1 MFYTSKNTNSA
12 LFSKNKL
19 YGQLLPTLIVI
30 GYVKPIALFFA
41 FFLVLGAKAQESTA
55 IYGVV
60 SDSLSGV
67 SLPGATVYIP
77 AANRGVAADLEGR
90 FYIEVK
96 PGTYEVRFSYA
107 GYNPAT
113 LKISV
118 TNGESKP
125 LNIDLSNI
133 TLQEVEIKAYVND
146 HTSGTAMSRTKLDM
160 ETIKLLPAFLGE
172 VDLLKT
178 IQLLPGVQ
186 AAGEGNSGF
195 YVRGGGPDQ
204 NLILFDNAVVYNA
217 SHLLGFFSVF
227 NSDAVEGV
235 ELYKG
240 GMPAEF
246 GERLSSV
253 IDIKQRRGSTE
264 KFQGRGGIGIISSR
278 LTLEGPLV
286 KDKASF
292 IVSGR
297 RTYIDALITPFIDED
312 SQFGGSQYFFYDLNG
327 RLDWDLGNGSSVYLS
342 SYIGDDAF
350 DFNSPQTE
358 FKTNI
363 TWGNRIVSG
372 GYQKSLNKDI
382 LLQVNGSFTKYNFG
396 FTGSQDDFLLEVNSQ
411 ITDYRFNPRLTFKVG
426 NHLIKTGFSY
436 VFHDISPNNSS
447 AAQGETIFDLGEQ
460 QQFYSHEGA
469 VYISDEFDL
478 SDVWKVEAGL
488 RISGFSHTGPFTR
501 YVVDANGAKQDTVS
515 YRSGET
521 IADYIGWEPRFSTSY
536 RLSEKA
542 SLKASFTQNYQYIH
556 LANLSPLALPTDVWL
571 PSTELVRPQLG
582 RQYALG
588 YFRLFDGGNI
598 EASVEAYYK
607 KMENLIEYQENTQ
620 PSDGVD
626 NNEDNLLTFGQGESY
641 GIELFIK
648 KNFGKTTGW
657 IGYTLSRTERQFDAI
672 NAGNWYPATFDRRHD
687 IALVVAHR
695 LSEKWTFSGN
705 FVYGTGRAITLP
717 VSGYFI
723 ENTLVYNYA
732 DRNSFRMKDYHRLD
746 LSATYATSQTKIITD
761 KVTGE
766 VIEKKKRIQSQ
777 WVFSIYNVYNRL
789 NPYFYYFDNQGEAAN
804 GTFQVQAKQ
813 VSLFPILPAITWNFQ
828 F

>member
-1 MFYTSKNTNSA
+1 
-12 LFSKNKL
+12 L
-19 YGQLLPTLIVI
+19 
-30 GYVKPIALFFA
+30 
-41 FFLVLGAKAQESTA
+41 KAQESA
-55 IYGVV
+55 SIYGLV

-77 AANRGVAADLEGR
+77 SANKGIAADLEGQ
-90 FYIEVK
+90 FDISLK

-107 GYNPAT
+107 GYNPT
-113 LKISV
+113 ILTVSLEE
-118 TNGESKP
+118 GESKA
-125 LNIDLSNI
+125 LDIGLSNI
-133 TLQEVEIKAYVND
+133 TLQQVEIKAYISD
-146 HTSGTAMSRTKLDM
+146 YTSGTAMGRTRLDM

-186 AAGEGNSGF
+186 AAGEGSSGF

-204 NLILFDNAVVYNA
+204 NLILFDDAVVYNA

-227 NSDAVEGV
+227 NSDAIEEV

-240 GMPAEF
+240 GMPAEY
-246 GERLSSV
+246 GERLASV
-253 IDIKQRRGSTE
+253 INISQRKGSTE
-264 KFQGRGGIGIISSR
+264 KFQGRGGLGVISSR
-278 LTLEGPLV
+278 LTLEGPLI
-286 KDKASF
+286 KNKASF
-292 IVSGR
+292 IFSGR
-297 RTYIDALITPFIDED
+297 RTYIDALITPFVSEESD
-312 SQFGGSQYFFYDLNG
+312 FGGSQYFFYDLNG
-327 RLDWDLGNGSSVYLS
+327 RLDWDLGKGSSVYLS
-342 SYIGDDAF
+342 GYFGDDAF

-358 FKTNI
+358 FKTNV
-363 TWGNRIVSG
+363 TWGNRIVSA
-372 GYQKSLNKDI
+372 GYQKIINDDV
-382 LLQVNGSFTKYNFG
+382 LLKVNGSFTKYNFG
-396 FTGSQDDFLLEVNSQ
+396 FTGSQDEFLLQVNSQ
-411 ITDYRFNPRLTFKVG
+411 ITDYRLKPQLSFKLG
-426 NHLIKTGFSY
+426 NHHIKTGFSY

-447 AAQGETIFDLGEQ
+447 AEQGETIFDLGEQ

-469 VYISDEFDL
+469 LYISDEFDL
-478 SDVWKVEAGL
+478 TDVWKVEAGL
-488 RISGFSHTGPFTR
+488 RVSAFAHTGPFTR
-501 YVVDANGAKQDTVS
+501 YILDENGSKQDTIS
-515 YRSGET
+515 YGSGET

-542 SLKASFTQNYQYIH
+542 SIKASFTQNYQYIH

-571 PSTELVRPQLG
+571 PSTELIQPQLG
-582 RQYALG
+582 RQYAVG

-607 KMENLIEYQENTQ
+607 EMENLVEYKENTQ

-626 NNEDNLLTFGQGESY
+626 NNEDNLLTFGRGESY
-641 GIELFIK
+641 GIEFFVK

-672 NAGNWYPATFDRRHD
+672 NRGQWFPATFDRTHD
-687 IALVVAHR
+687 ISVVAAHR
-695 LSEKWTFSGN
+695 LTDKWTVSGT
-705 FVYGTGRAITLP
+705 FVFGTGRAITLP

-723 ENTLVYNYA
+723 ENTLVYNYS
-732 DRNSFRMKDYHRLD
+732 DRNSFRMRDYHRMD
-746 LSATYATSQTKIITD
+746 LSATYSTSQTKKITD

-766 VIEKKKRIQSQ
+766 IIEKRKRIQSQ

-813 VSLFPILPAITWNFQ
+813 VSLFPILPAVTWNFQ

>member
-1 MFYTSKNTNSA
+1 
-12 LFSKNKL
+12 L
-19 YGQLLPTLIVI
+19 
-30 GYVKPIALFFA
+30 
-41 FFLVLGAKAQESTA
+41 KAQESA
-55 IYGVV
+55 SIYGLV

-77 AANRGVAADLEGR
+77 SANKGIAADLEGQ
-90 FYIEVK
+90 FDISLK

-107 GYNPAT
+107 GYNPT
-113 LKISV
+113 ILTVSLEE
-118 TNGESKP
+118 GESKA
-125 LNIDLSNI
+125 LDIGLSNI
-133 TLQEVEIKAYVND
+133 TLQQVEIKAYISD
-146 HTSGTAMSRTKLDM
+146 YTSGTAMGRTRLDM

-186 AAGEGNSGF
+186 AAGEGSSGF

-204 NLILFDNAVVYNA
+204 NLILFDDAVVYNA

-227 NSDAVEGV
+227 NSDAIEGV

-240 GMPAEF
+240 GMPAEY
-246 GERLSSV
+246 GERLASV
-253 IDIKQRRGSTE
+253 INVSQRKGSTE
-264 KFQGRGGIGIISSR
+264 KFQGRGGLGVISSR
-278 LTLEGPLV
+278 LTLEGPLI
-286 KDKASF
+286 KNKASF
-292 IVSGR
+292 IFSGR
-297 RTYIDALITPFIDED
+297 RTYIDALITPFVSEESD
-312 SQFGGSQYFFYDLNG
+312 FGGSQYFFYDLNG
-327 RLDWDLGNGSSVYLS
+327 RLDWDLGKGSSVYLS
-342 SYIGDDAF
+342 GYFGDDAF

-358 FKTNI
+358 FKTNV
-363 TWGNRIVSG
+363 TWGNRIVSA
-372 GYQKSLNKDI
+372 GYQKIINDDV
-382 LLQVNGSFTKYNFG
+382 LLKVNGSFTKYNFG
-396 FTGSQDDFLLEVNSQ
+396 FTGSQDEFLLQVNSQ
-411 ITDYRFNPRLTFKVG
+411 ITDYRLKPQLSFKLG
-426 NHLIKTGFSY
+426 NHHIKTGFSY

-447 AAQGETIFDLGEQ
+447 AEQGETIFDLGEQ

-469 VYISDEFDL
+469 LYISDEFDL
-478 SDVWKVEAGL
+478 TDVWKVEAGL
-488 RISGFSHTGPFTR
+488 RVSAFAHTGPFTR
-501 YVVDANGAKQDTVS
+501 YILDENGSKQDTIS
-515 YRSGET
+515 YGSGET

-542 SLKASFTQNYQYIH
+542 SIKASFTQNYQYIH

-571 PSTELVRPQLG
+571 PSTELIQPQLG
-582 RQYALG
+582 RQYAVG

-607 KMENLIEYQENTQ
+607 EMENLVEYKENTQ

-626 NNEDNLLTFGQGESY
+626 NNEDNLLTFGRGESY
-641 GIELFIK
+641 GIEFFVK

-672 NAGNWYPATFDRRHD
+672 NRGQWFPATFDRTHD
-687 IALVVAHR
+687 ISVVAAHR
-695 LSEKWTFSGN
+695 LTDKWTVSGT
-705 FVYGTGRAITLP
+705 FVFGTGRAITLP

-723 ENTLVYNYA
+723 ENTLVYNYS
-732 DRNSFRMKDYHRLD
+732 DRNSFRMRDYHRMD
-746 LSATYATSQTKIITD
+746 LSATYSTSQTKKITD

-766 VIEKKKRIQSQ
+766 IIEKRKRIQSQ

-813 VSLFPILPAITWNFQ
+813 VSLFPILPAVTWNFQ

>member
-1 MFYTSKNTNSA
+1 M
-12 LFSKNKL
+12 
-19 YGQLLPTLIVI
+19 
-30 GYVKPIALFFA
+30 KPIALLFA
-41 FFLVLGAKAQESTA
+41 FSIVLLGLKAQESA
-55 IYGVV
+55 SIYGLV

-77 AANRGVAADLEGR
+77 SANKGIAADLEGR
-90 FYIEVK
+90 FDISLK

-107 GYNPAT
+107 GYNPT
-113 LKISV
+113 ILTVSLEE
-118 TNGESKP
+118 GESKAFD
-125 LNIDLSNI
+125 IGLSNI
-133 TLQEVEIKAYVND
+133 TLQQVEIKAYISD
-146 HTSGTAMSRTKLDM
+146 YTSGTAMGRTRLDM

-186 AAGEGNSGF
+186 AAGEGSSGF

-204 NLILFDNAVVYNA
+204 NLILFDDAVVYNA

-227 NSDAVEGV
+227 NSDAIEGV

-240 GMPAEF
+240 GMPAEY
-246 GERLSSV
+246 GERLASV
-253 IDIKQRRGSTE
+253 INISQRKGSTE
-264 KFQGRGGIGIISSR
+264 KFQGRGGLGVISSR
-278 LTLEGPLV
+278 LTLEGPLI
-286 KDKASF
+286 KNKASF
-292 IVSGR
+292 IFSGR
-297 RTYIDALITPFIDED
+297 RTYIDALITPFVSEESD
-312 SQFGGSQYFFYDLNG
+312 FGGSQYFFYDLNG
-327 RLDWDLGNGSSVYLS
+327 RLDWDLGKGSSVYLS
-342 SYIGDDAF
+342 GYFGDDAF

-358 FKTNI
+358 FKTNV
-363 TWGNRIVSG
+363 TWGNRIVSA
-372 GYQKSLNKDI
+372 GYQKIINDDV
-382 LLQVNGSFTKYNFG
+382 LLKVNGSFTKYNFG
-396 FTGSQDDFLLEVNSQ
+396 FTGSQDEFLLQVNSQ
-411 ITDYRFNPRLTFKVG
+411 ITDYRLKPQLSFKLG
-426 NHLIKTGFSY
+426 NHHIKTGFSY

-447 AAQGETIFDLGEQ
+447 AEQGETIFDLGEQ

-469 VYISDEFDL
+469 LYISDEFDL
-478 SDVWKVEAGL
+478 TDVWKVEAGL
-488 RISGFSHTGPFTR
+488 RVSAFAHTGPFTR
-501 YVVDANGAKQDTVS
+501 YILDENGSKQDTIS
-515 YRSGET
+515 YGSGET

-542 SLKASFTQNYQYIH
+542 SVKASFTQNYQYIH

-571 PSTELVRPQLG
+571 PSTELIQPQLG
-582 RQYALG
+582 RQYAVG

-607 KMENLIEYQENTQ
+607 EMENLVEYKENTQ

-626 NNEDNLLTFGQGESY
+626 NNEDNLLTFGRGESY
-641 GIELFIK
+641 GIEFFVK

-672 NAGNWYPATFDRRHD
+672 NRGQWFPATFDRTHD
-687 IALVVAHR
+687 ISVVAAHQ
-695 LSEKWTFSGN
+695 LTDKWTVSGT
-705 FVYGTGRAITLP
+705 FVFGTGRAITLP

-723 ENTLVYNYA
+723 ENTLVYNYS
-732 DRNSFRMKDYHRLD
+732 DRNSFRMRDYHRMD
-746 LSATYATSQTKIITD
+746 LSATYSTSQTKTITD

-766 VIEKKKRIQSQ
+766 IIEKRKRIQSQ

-813 VSLFPILPAITWNFQ
+813 VSLFPILPAVTWNFQ

>member
-1 MFYTSKNTNSA
+1 MR
-12 LFSKNKL
+12 
-19 YGQLLPTLIVI
+19 
-30 GYVKPIALFFA
+30 PIALLFVFSI
-41 FFLVLGAKAQESTA
+41 VLLGLKAQESA
-55 IYGVV
+55 SIYGLV

-77 AANRGVAADLEGR
+77 SASKGIAADLEGR
-90 FYIEVK
+90 FDISLK

-107 GYNPAT
+107 GYNPT
-113 LKISV
+113 ILTVSLEE
-118 TNGESKP
+118 GESKA
-125 LNIDLSNI
+125 LDIGLSNI
-133 TLQEVEIKAYVND
+133 TLQQVEIKAYISD
-146 HTSGTAMSRTKLDM
+146 YTSGTAMGRTRLDM

-186 AAGEGNSGF
+186 AAGEGSSGF

-204 NLILFDNAVVYNA
+204 NLILFDDAVVYNA

-227 NSDAVEGV
+227 NSDAIEEV

-240 GMPAEF
+240 GMPAEY
-246 GERLSSV
+246 GERLASV
-253 IDIKQRRGSTE
+253 INISQRKGSTE
-264 KFQGRGGIGIISSR
+264 KFQGRGGLGVISSR
-278 LTLEGPLV
+278 LTLEGPLI
-286 KDKASF
+286 KNKASF
-292 IVSGR
+292 IFSGR
-297 RTYIDALITPFIDED
+297 RTYIDALITPFVSEESD
-312 SQFGGSQYFFYDLNG
+312 FGGSQYFFYDLNG
-327 RLDWDLGNGSSVYLS
+327 RLDWDLGKGSSVYLS
-342 SYIGDDAF
+342 GYFGDDAF

-358 FKTNI
+358 FKTNV
-363 TWGNRIVSG
+363 TWGNRIVSA
-372 GYQKSLNKDI
+372 GYQKIINDDV
-382 LLQVNGSFTKYNFG
+382 LLKVNGSFTKYNFG
-396 FTGSQDDFLLEVNSQ
+396 FTGSQDEFLLQVNSQ
-411 ITDYRFNPRLTFKVG
+411 ITDYRLKPQLSFKLG
-426 NHLIKTGFSY
+426 NHHIKTGFSY

-447 AAQGETIFDLGEQ
+447 AEQGETIFDLGEQ

-469 VYISDEFDL
+469 LYISDEFDL
-478 SDVWKVEAGL
+478 TDVWKVEAGL
-488 RISGFSHTGPFTR
+488 RVSAFAHTGPFTR
-501 YVVDANGAKQDTVS
+501 YILDENGSKQDTIS
-515 YRSGET
+515 YGSGET
-521 IADYIGWEPRFSTSY
+521 IADYIGWEPRFSSSY

-542 SLKASFTQNYQYIH
+542 SVKASFTQNYQYIH

-571 PSTELVRPQLG
+571 PSTELVQPQLG
-582 RQYALG
+582 RQYAVG

-607 KMENLIEYQENTQ
+607 EMENLIEYKENTQ

-626 NNEDNLLTFGQGESY
+626 NNEDNLLTFGRGESY
-641 GIELFIK
+641 GIEFFVK

-672 NAGNWYPATFDRRHD
+672 NRGQWFPATFDRTHD
-687 IALVVAHR
+687 ISVVAAHQ
-695 LSEKWTFSGN
+695 LTDKWTVSGT
-705 FVYGTGRAITLP
+705 FVFGTGRAITLP

-723 ENTLVYNYA
+723 ENTLVYNYS
-732 DRNSFRMKDYHRLD
+732 DRNSFRMRDYHRMD
-746 LSATYATSQTKIITD
+746 LSATYSTSQTKTITD

-766 VIEKKKRIQSQ
+766 IIGKRKRIQSQ

-813 VSLFPILPAITWNFQ
+813 VSLFPILPAVTWNFQ

>member
-1 MFYTSKNTNSA
+1 
-12 LFSKNKL
+12 L
-19 YGQLLPTLIVI
+19 
-30 GYVKPIALFFA
+30 
-41 FFLVLGAKAQESTA
+41 KAQESA
-55 IYGVV
+55 SIYGLV

-77 AANRGVAADLEGR
+77 SANKGIAADLEGQ
-90 FYIEVK
+90 FDISLK

-107 GYNPAT
+107 GYNPT
-113 LKISV
+113 ILTVSLEE
-118 TNGESKP
+118 GESKA
-125 LNIDLSNI
+125 LDIGLSNV
-133 TLQEVEIKAYVND
+133 TLQQVEIKAYISD
-146 HTSGTAMSRTKLDM
+146 YTSGTAMGQTRLDM

-186 AAGEGNSGF
+186 AAGEGSSGF

-204 NLILFDNAVVYNA
+204 NLILFDDAVVYNA

-227 NSDAVEGV
+227 NSDAIEGV

-240 GMPAEF
+240 GMPAEY
-246 GERLSSV
+246 GERLASV
-253 IDIKQRRGSTE
+253 INISQRKGSTK
-264 KFQGRGGIGIISSR
+264 KFQGRGGLGVISSR
-278 LTLEGPLV
+278 LTLEGPLI
-286 KDKASF
+286 KNKASF

-297 RTYIDALITPFIDED
+297 RTYIDALITPFVNDESD
-312 SQFGGSQYFFYDLNG
+312 FGGSQYLFYDLNG
-327 RLDWDLGNGSSVYLS
+327 RLDWDLGKGSSVFLS
-342 SYIGDDAF
+342 GYFGDDAF

-358 FKTNI
+358 FKTNV
-363 TWGNRIVSG
+363 TWGNRIVSA
-372 GYQKSLNKDI
+372 GYQKIFNDDV
-382 LLQVNGSFTKYNFG
+382 LLKVNGSFTKYNFG
-396 FTGSQDDFLLEVNSQ
+396 FTGSQDEFLLQVNSQ
-411 ITDYRFNPRLTFKVG
+411 ITDYRLKPQLSFKLG
-426 NHLIKTGFSY
+426 NHHIKTGFSY

-447 AAQGETIFDLGEQ
+447 AEQGETIFDLGEQ

-469 VYISDEFDL
+469 LYISDEFDL
-478 SDVWKVEAGL
+478 TDVWKVEAGL
-488 RISGFSHTGPFTR
+488 RISAFAHTGPFTR
-501 YVVDANGAKQDTVS
+501 YLLDENGSKQDTIS
-515 YRSGET
+515 YGSGET

-542 SLKASFTQNYQYIH
+542 SIKASFTQNYQYIH

-571 PSTELVRPQLG
+571 PSTELVQPQLG
-582 RQYALG
+582 RQYAVG

-607 KMENLIEYQENTQ
+607 EMENLVEYKENTQ

-626 NNEDNLLTFGQGESY
+626 NNEDNLLTFGRGESY
-641 GIELFIK
+641 GIEFFVK

-672 NAGNWYPATFDRRHD
+672 NRGQWFPATFDRTHD
-687 IALVVAHR
+687 ISVVAAHR
-695 LSEKWTFSGN
+695 LTDKWTVSGT
-705 FVYGTGRAITLP
+705 FVFGTGRAITLP

-723 ENTLVYNYA
+723 ENTLVYNYS
-732 DRNSFRMKDYHRLD
+732 DRNSFRMRDYHRMD
-746 LSATYATSQTKIITD
+746 LSATYSTSQTKTITD

-766 VIEKKKRIQSQ
+766 IIEKRKRIQSQ

-813 VSLFPILPAITWNFQ
+813 VSLFPILPAVTWNFQ

>member
-1 MFYTSKNTNSA
+1 
-12 LFSKNKL
+12 LR
-19 YGQLLPTLIVI
+19 
-30 GYVKPIALFFA
+30 PIALLFVFSI
-41 FFLVLGAKAQESTA
+41 VLLGLKAQESA
-55 IYGVV
+55 SIYGLV

-77 AANRGVAADLEGR
+77 SASKGIAADLEGR
-90 FYIEVK
+90 FDISLK

-107 GYNPAT
+107 GYNPT
-113 LKISV
+113 ILTVSLEE
-118 TNGESKP
+118 GESKA
-125 LNIDLSNI
+125 LDIGLSNI
-133 TLQEVEIKAYVND
+133 TLQQVEIKAYISD
-146 HTSGTAMSRTKLDM
+146 YTSGTAMGRTRLDM

-186 AAGEGNSGF
+186 AAGEGSSGF

-204 NLILFDNAVVYNA
+204 NLILFDDAVVYNA

-227 NSDAVEGV
+227 NSDAIEGV

-240 GMPAEF
+240 GMPAEY
-246 GERLSSV
+246 GERLASV
-253 IDIKQRRGSTE
+253 INISQRKGSTE
-264 KFQGRGGIGIISSR
+264 KFQGRGGLGVISSR
-278 LTLEGPLV
+278 LTLEGPLI
-286 KDKASF
+286 KNKASF
-292 IVSGR
+292 IFSGR
-297 RTYIDALITPFIDED
+297 RTYIDALITPFVSEESD
-312 SQFGGSQYFFYDLNG
+312 FGGSQYFFYDLNG
-327 RLDWDLGNGSSVYLS
+327 RLDWDLGKGSSVYLS
-342 SYIGDDAF
+342 GYFGDDAF

-358 FKTNI
+358 FKTNV
-363 TWGNRIVSG
+363 TWGNRIVSA
-372 GYQKSLNKDI
+372 GYQKIINDDV
-382 LLQVNGSFTKYNFG
+382 LLKVNGSFTKYNFG
-396 FTGSQDDFLLEVNSQ
+396 FTGSQDEFLLQVNSQ
-411 ITDYRFNPRLTFKVG
+411 ITDYRLKPQLSFKLG
-426 NHLIKTGFSY
+426 NHHIKTGFSY

-447 AAQGETIFDLGEQ
+447 AEQGETIFDLGEQ

-469 VYISDEFDL
+469 LYISDEFDL
-478 SDVWKVEAGL
+478 TDVWKVEAGL
-488 RISGFSHTGPFTR
+488 RVSAFAHTGPFTR
-501 YVVDANGAKQDTVS
+501 YILDENGSKQDTIS
-515 YRSGET
+515 YGSGET
-521 IADYIGWEPRFSTSY
+521 IADYIGWEPRFSSSY

-542 SLKASFTQNYQYIH
+542 SVKASFTQNYQYIH

-571 PSTELVRPQLG
+571 PSTELVQPQLG
-582 RQYALG
+582 RQYAVG

-607 KMENLIEYQENTQ
+607 EMENLIEYKENTQ

-626 NNEDNLLTFGQGESY
+626 NNEDNLLTFGRGESY
-641 GIELFIK
+641 GIEFFVK

-672 NAGNWYPATFDRRHD
+672 NRGQWFPATFDRTHD
-687 IALVVAHR
+687 ISVVAAHQ
-695 LSEKWTFSGN
+695 LTDKWTVSGT
-705 FVYGTGRAITLP
+705 FVFGTGRAITLP

-723 ENTLVYNYA
+723 ENTLVYNYS
-732 DRNSFRMKDYHRLD
+732 DRNSFRMRDYHRMD
-746 LSATYATSQTKIITD
+746 LSATYSTSQTKTITD

-766 VIEKKKRIQSQ
+766 IIGKRKRIQSQ

-813 VSLFPILPAITWNFQ
+813 VSLFPILPAVTWNFQ

>member
-1 MFYTSKNTNSA
+1 
-12 LFSKNKL
+12 L
-19 YGQLLPTLIVI
+19 
-30 GYVKPIALFFA
+30 
-41 FFLVLGAKAQESTA
+41 KAQESA
-55 IYGVV
+55 SIYGLV

-77 AANRGVAADLEGR
+77 SANKGIAADLEGQ
-90 FYIEVK
+90 FDISLK

-107 GYNPAT
+107 GYNPT
-113 LKISV
+113 ILTVSLEE
-118 TNGESKP
+118 GESKA
-125 LNIDLSNI
+125 LDIGLSNI
-133 TLQEVEIKAYVND
+133 TLQQVEIKAYISD
-146 HTSGTAMSRTKLDM
+146 YTSGTAMGRTRLDM

-186 AAGEGNSGF
+186 AAGEGSSGF

-204 NLILFDNAVVYNA
+204 NLILFDDAVVYNA

-227 NSDAVEGV
+227 NSDAIEEV

-240 GMPAEF
+240 GMPAEY
-246 GERLSSV
+246 GERLASV
-253 IDIKQRRGSTE
+253 INVSQRKGSTE
-264 KFQGRGGIGIISSR
+264 KFQGRGGLGVISSR
-278 LTLEGPLV
+278 LTLEGPLI
-286 KDKASF
+286 KNKASF
-292 IVSGR
+292 IFSGR
-297 RTYIDALITPFIDED
+297 RTYIDALITPFVSEESD
-312 SQFGGSQYFFYDLNG
+312 FGGSQYFFYDLNG
-327 RLDWDLGNGSSVYLS
+327 RLDWDLGKGSSVYLS
-342 SYIGDDAF
+342 GYFGDDAF

-358 FKTNI
+358 FKTNV
-363 TWGNRIVSG
+363 TWGNRIVSA
-372 GYQKSLNKDI
+372 GYQKIINDDV
-382 LLQVNGSFTKYNFG
+382 LLKVNGSFTKYNFG
-396 FTGSQDDFLLEVNSQ
+396 FTGSQDEFLLQVNSQ
-411 ITDYRFNPRLTFKVG
+411 ITDYRLKPQLSFKLG
-426 NHLIKTGFSY
+426 NHHIKTGFSY

-447 AAQGETIFDLGEQ
+447 AEQGETIFDLGEQ

-469 VYISDEFDL
+469 LYISDEFDL
-478 SDVWKVEAGL
+478 TDVWKVEAGL
-488 RISGFSHTGPFTR
+488 RVSAFAHTGPFTR
-501 YVVDANGAKQDTVS
+501 YILDENGSKQDTIS
-515 YRSGET
+515 YGSGET

-542 SLKASFTQNYQYIH
+542 SIKASFTQNYQYIH

-571 PSTELVRPQLG
+571 PSTELIQPQLG
-582 RQYALG
+582 RQYAVG

-607 KMENLIEYQENTQ
+607 EMENLVEYKENTQ

-626 NNEDNLLTFGQGESY
+626 NNEDNLLTFGRGESY
-641 GIELFIK
+641 GIEFFVK

-672 NAGNWYPATFDRRHD
+672 NRGQWFPATFDRTHD
-687 IALVVAHR
+687 ISVVAAHR
-695 LSEKWTFSGN
+695 LTDKWTVSGT
-705 FVYGTGRAITLP
+705 FVFGTGRAITLP

-723 ENTLVYNYA
+723 ENTLVYNYS
-732 DRNSFRMKDYHRLD
+732 DRNSFRMRDYHRMD
-746 LSATYATSQTKIITD
+746 LSATYSTSQTKKITD

-766 VIEKKKRIQSQ
+766 IIEKRKRIQSQ

-813 VSLFPILPAITWNFQ
+813 VSLFPILPAVTWNFQ

>member
-1 MFYTSKNTNSA
+1 
-12 LFSKNKL
+12 LR
-19 YGQLLPTLIVI
+19 
-30 GYVKPIALFFA
+30 PIALLFVFSI
-41 FFLVLGAKAQESTA
+41 VLLGLKAQESA
-55 IYGVV
+55 SIYGLV

-77 AANRGVAADLEGR
+77 SASKGIAADLEGR
-90 FYIEVK
+90 FDISLK

-107 GYNPAT
+107 GYNPT
-113 LKISV
+113 ILTVSLEE
-118 TNGESKP
+118 GESKA
-125 LNIDLSNI
+125 LDIGLSNI
-133 TLQEVEIKAYVND
+133 TLQQVEIKAYISD
-146 HTSGTAMSRTKLDM
+146 YTSGTAMGRTRLDM

-186 AAGEGNSGF
+186 AAGEGSSGF

-204 NLILFDNAVVYNA
+204 NLILFDDAVVYNA

-227 NSDAVEGV
+227 NSDAIEEV

-240 GMPAEF
+240 GMPAEY
-246 GERLSSV
+246 GERLASV
-253 IDIKQRRGSTE
+253 INISQRKGSTE
-264 KFQGRGGIGIISSR
+264 KFQGRGGLGVISSR
-278 LTLEGPLV
+278 LTLEGPLI
-286 KDKASF
+286 KNKASF
-292 IVSGR
+292 IFSGR
-297 RTYIDALITPFIDED
+297 RTYIDALITPFVSEESD
-312 SQFGGSQYFFYDLNG
+312 FGGSQYFFYDLNG
-327 RLDWDLGNGSSVYLS
+327 RLDWDLGKGSSVYLS
-342 SYIGDDAF
+342 GYFGDDAF

-358 FKTNI
+358 FKTNV
-363 TWGNRIVSG
+363 TWGNRIVSA
-372 GYQKSLNKDI
+372 GYQKIINDDV
-382 LLQVNGSFTKYNFG
+382 LLKVNGSFTKYNFG
-396 FTGSQDDFLLEVNSQ
+396 FTGSQDEFLLQVNSQ
-411 ITDYRFNPRLTFKVG
+411 ITDYRLKPQLSFKLG
-426 NHLIKTGFSY
+426 NHHIKTGFSY

-447 AAQGETIFDLGEQ
+447 AEQGETIFDLGEQ

-469 VYISDEFDL
+469 LYISDEFDL
-478 SDVWKVEAGL
+478 TDVWKVEAGL
-488 RISGFSHTGPFTR
+488 RVSAFAHTGPFTR
-501 YVVDANGAKQDTVS
+501 YILDENGSKQDTIS
-515 YRSGET
+515 YGSGET
-521 IADYIGWEPRFSTSY
+521 IADYIGWEPRFSSSY

-542 SLKASFTQNYQYIH
+542 SVKASFTQNYQYIH

-571 PSTELVRPQLG
+571 PSTELVQPQLG
-582 RQYALG
+582 RQYAVG

-607 KMENLIEYQENTQ
+607 EMENLIEYKENTQ

-626 NNEDNLLTFGQGESY
+626 NNEDNLLTFGRGESY
-641 GIELFIK
+641 GIEFFVK

-672 NAGNWYPATFDRRHD
+672 NRGQWFPATFDRTHD
-687 IALVVAHR
+687 ISVVAAHQ
-695 LSEKWTFSGN
+695 LTDKWTVSGT
-705 FVYGTGRAITLP
+705 FVFGTGRAITLP

-723 ENTLVYNYA
+723 ENTLVYNYS
-732 DRNSFRMKDYHRLD
+732 DRNSFRMRDYHRMD
-746 LSATYATSQTKIITD
+746 LSATYSTSQTKTITD

-766 VIEKKKRIQSQ
+766 IIGKRKRIQSQ

-813 VSLFPILPAITWNFQ
+813 VSLFPILPAVTWNFQ

>member
-1 MFYTSKNTNSA
+1 M
-12 LFSKNKL
+12 
-19 YGQLLPTLIVI
+19 
-30 GYVKPIALFFA
+30 
-41 FFLVLGAKAQESTA
+41 KAQESA
-55 IYGVV
+55 SIYGLV

-77 AANRGVAADLEGR
+77 SASKGIAADLEGR
-90 FYIEVK
+90 FDISLK

-107 GYNPAT
+107 GYNPT
-113 LKISV
+113 ILTVSLEE
-118 TNGESKP
+118 GESKA
-125 LNIDLSNI
+125 LDIGLSNI
-133 TLQEVEIKAYVND
+133 TLQQVEIKAYISD
-146 HTSGTAMSRTKLDM
+146 YTSGTAMGRTRLDM

-186 AAGEGNSGF
+186 AAGEGSSGF

-204 NLILFDNAVVYNA
+204 NLILFDDAVVYNA

-227 NSDAVEGV
+227 NSDAIEEV

-240 GMPAEF
+240 GMPAEY
-246 GERLSSV
+246 GERLASV
-253 IDIKQRRGSTE
+253 INISQRKGSTE
-264 KFQGRGGIGIISSR
+264 KFQGRGGLGVISSR
-278 LTLEGPLV
+278 LTLEGPLI
-286 KDKASF
+286 KNKASF
-292 IVSGR
+292 IFSGR
-297 RTYIDALITPFIDED
+297 RTYIDALITPFVSEESD
-312 SQFGGSQYFFYDLNG
+312 FGGSQYFFYDLNG
-327 RLDWDLGNGSSVYLS
+327 RLDWDLGKGSSVYLS
-342 SYIGDDAF
+342 GYFGDDAF

-358 FKTNI
+358 FKTNV
-363 TWGNRIVSG
+363 TWGNRIVSA
-372 GYQKSLNKDI
+372 GYQKIINDDV
-382 LLQVNGSFTKYNFG
+382 LLKVNGSFTKYNFG
-396 FTGSQDDFLLEVNSQ
+396 FTGSQDEFLLQVNSQ
-411 ITDYRFNPRLTFKVG
+411 ITDYRLKPQLSFKLG
-426 NHLIKTGFSY
+426 NHHIKTGFSY

-447 AAQGETIFDLGEQ
+447 AEQGETIFDLGEQ

-469 VYISDEFDL
+469 LYISDEFDL
-478 SDVWKVEAGL
+478 TDVWKVEAGL
-488 RISGFSHTGPFTR
+488 RVSAFAHTGPFTR
-501 YVVDANGAKQDTVS
+501 YILDENGSKQDTIS
-515 YRSGET
+515 YGSGET
-521 IADYIGWEPRFSTSY
+521 IADYIGWEPRFSSSY

-542 SLKASFTQNYQYIH
+542 SVKASFTQNYQYIH

-571 PSTELVRPQLG
+571 PSTELVQPQLG
-582 RQYALG
+582 RQYAVG

-607 KMENLIEYQENTQ
+607 EMENLIEYKENTQ

-626 NNEDNLLTFGQGESY
+626 NNEDNLLTFGRGESY
-641 GIELFIK
+641 GIEFFVK

-672 NAGNWYPATFDRRHD
+672 NRGQWFPATFDRTHD
-687 IALVVAHR
+687 ISVVAAHQ
-695 LSEKWTFSGN
+695 LTDKWTVSGT
-705 FVYGTGRAITLP
+705 FVFGTGRAITLP

-723 ENTLVYNYA
+723 ENTLVYNYS
-732 DRNSFRMKDYHRLD
+732 DRNSFRMRDYHRMD
-746 LSATYATSQTKIITD
+746 LSATYSTSQTKTITD

-766 VIEKKKRIQSQ
+766 IIGKRKRIQSQ

-813 VSLFPILPAITWNFQ
+813 VSLFPILPAVTWNFQ

>member
-1 MFYTSKNTNSA
+1 
-12 LFSKNKL
+12 LR
-19 YGQLLPTLIVI
+19 
-30 GYVKPIALFFA
+30 PIALLFVFSI
-41 FFLVLGAKAQESTA
+41 VLLGLKAQESA
-55 IYGVV
+55 SIYGLV

-77 AANRGVAADLEGR
+77 SASKGIAADLEGR
-90 FYIEVK
+90 FDISLK

-107 GYNPAT
+107 GYNPT
-113 LKISV
+113 ILTVSLEE
-118 TNGESKP
+118 GESKA
-125 LNIDLSNI
+125 LDIALSNI
-133 TLQEVEIKAYVND
+133 TLQQVEIKAYISD
-146 HTSGTAMSRTKLDM
+146 YTSGTAMGRTRLDM

-186 AAGEGNSGF
+186 AAGEGSSGF

-204 NLILFDNAVVYNA
+204 NLILFDDAVVYNA

-227 NSDAVEGV
+227 NSDAIEGV

-240 GMPAEF
+240 GMPAEY
-246 GERLSSV
+246 GERLASV
-253 IDIKQRRGSTE
+253 INVSQRKGSTE
-264 KFQGRGGIGIISSR
+264 KFQGRGGLGVISSR
-278 LTLEGPLV
+278 LTLEGPLI
-286 KDKASF
+286 KNKASF
-292 IVSGR
+292 IFSGR
-297 RTYIDALITPFIDED
+297 RTYIDALITPFVSEESD
-312 SQFGGSQYFFYDLNG
+312 FGGSQYFFYDLNG
-327 RLDWDLGNGSSVYLS
+327 RLDWDLGKGSSVYLS
-342 SYIGDDAF
+342 GYFGDDAF

-358 FKTNI
+358 FKTNV
-363 TWGNRIVSG
+363 TWGNRIVSA
-372 GYQKSLNKDI
+372 GYQKIINDDV
-382 LLQVNGSFTKYNFG
+382 LLKVNGSFTKYNFG
-396 FTGSQDDFLLEVNSQ
+396 FTGSQDEFLLQVNSQ
-411 ITDYRFNPRLTFKVG
+411 ITDYRLKPQLSFKLG
-426 NHLIKTGFSY
+426 NHHIKTGFSY

-447 AAQGETIFDLGEQ
+447 AEQGETIFDLGEQ

-469 VYISDEFDL
+469 LYISDEFDL
-478 SDVWKVEAGL
+478 TDVWKVEAGL
-488 RISGFSHTGPFTR
+488 RVSAFAHTGPFTR
-501 YVVDANGAKQDTVS
+501 YILDENGSKQDTIS
-515 YRSGET
+515 YGSGET

-542 SLKASFTQNYQYIH
+542 SIKASFTQNYQYIH

-571 PSTELVRPQLG
+571 PSTELIQPQLG
-582 RQYALG
+582 RQYAVG

-607 KMENLIEYQENTQ
+607 EMENLVEYKENTQ

-626 NNEDNLLTFGQGESY
+626 NNEDNLLTFGRGESY
-641 GIELFIK
+641 GIEFFVK

-672 NAGNWYPATFDRRHD
+672 NRGQWFPATFDRTHD
-687 IALVVAHR
+687 ISVVAAHR
-695 LSEKWTFSGN
+695 LTDKWTVSGT
-705 FVYGTGRAITLP
+705 FVFGTGRAITLP

-723 ENTLVYNYA
+723 ENTLVYNYS
-732 DRNSFRMKDYHRLD
+732 DRNSFRMRDYHRMD
-746 LSATYATSQTKIITD
+746 LSATYSTSQTKKITD

-766 VIEKKKRIQSQ
+766 IIEKRKRIQSQ

-813 VSLFPILPAITWNFQ
+813 VSLFPILPAVTWNFQ

>member
-1 MFYTSKNTNSA
+1 M
-12 LFSKNKL
+12 
-19 YGQLLPTLIVI
+19 
-30 GYVKPIALFFA
+30 
-41 FFLVLGAKAQESTA
+41 KAQESA
-55 IYGVV
+55 SIYGLV

-77 AANRGVAADLEGR
+77 SANKGIAADLEGQ
-90 FYIEVK
+90 FDISLK

-107 GYNPAT
+107 GYNPT
-113 LKISV
+113 ILTVSLEE
-118 TNGESKP
+118 GESKA
-125 LNIDLSNI
+125 LDIGLSNI
-133 TLQEVEIKAYVND
+133 TLQQVEIKAYISD
-146 HTSGTAMSRTKLDM
+146 YTSGTAMGRTRLDM

-186 AAGEGNSGF
+186 AAGEGSSGF

-204 NLILFDNAVVYNA
+204 NLILFDDAVVYNA

-227 NSDAVEGV
+227 NSDAIEGV

-240 GMPAEF
+240 GMPAEY
-246 GERLSSV
+246 GERLASV
-253 IDIKQRRGSTE
+253 INVSQRKGSTE
-264 KFQGRGGIGIISSR
+264 KFQGRGGLGVISSR
-278 LTLEGPLV
+278 LTLEGPLI
-286 KDKASF
+286 KNKASF
-292 IVSGR
+292 IFSGR
-297 RTYIDALITPFIDED
+297 RTYIDALITPFVSEESD
-312 SQFGGSQYFFYDLNG
+312 FGGSQYFFYDLNG
-327 RLDWDLGNGSSVYLS
+327 RLDWDLGKGSSVYLS
-342 SYIGDDAF
+342 GYFGDDAF

-358 FKTNI
+358 FKTNV
-363 TWGNRIVSG
+363 TWGNRIVSA
-372 GYQKSLNKDI
+372 GYQKIINDDV
-382 LLQVNGSFTKYNFG
+382 LLKVNGSFTKYNFG
-396 FTGSQDDFLLEVNSQ
+396 FTGSQDEFLLQVNSQ
-411 ITDYRFNPRLTFKVG
+411 ITDYRLKPQLSFKLG
-426 NHLIKTGFSY
+426 NHHIKTGFSY

-447 AAQGETIFDLGEQ
+447 AEQGETIFDLGEQ

-469 VYISDEFDL
+469 LYISDEFDL
-478 SDVWKVEAGL
+478 TDVWKVEAGL
-488 RISGFSHTGPFTR
+488 RVSAFAHTGPFTR
-501 YVVDANGAKQDTVS
+501 YILDENGSKQDTIS
-515 YRSGET
+515 YGSGET

-542 SLKASFTQNYQYIH
+542 SIKASFTQNYQYIH

-571 PSTELVRPQLG
+571 PSTELIQPQLG
-582 RQYALG
+582 RQYAVG

-607 KMENLIEYQENTQ
+607 EMENLVEYKENTQ

-626 NNEDNLLTFGQGESY
+626 NNEDNLLTFGRGESY
-641 GIELFIK
+641 GIEFFVK

-672 NAGNWYPATFDRRHD
+672 NRGQWFPATFDRTHD
-687 IALVVAHR
+687 ISVVAAHR
-695 LSEKWTFSGN
+695 LTDKWTVSGT
-705 FVYGTGRAITLP
+705 FVFGTGRAITLP

-723 ENTLVYNYA
+723 ENTLVYNYS
-732 DRNSFRMKDYHRLD
+732 DRNSFRMRDYHRMD
-746 LSATYATSQTKIITD
+746 LSATYSTSQTKKITD

-766 VIEKKKRIQSQ
+766 IIEKRKRIQSQ

-813 VSLFPILPAITWNFQ
+813 VSLFPILPAVTWNFQ

>member
-1 MFYTSKNTNSA
+1 M
-12 LFSKNKL
+12 
-19 YGQLLPTLIVI
+19 
-30 GYVKPIALFFA
+30 
-41 FFLVLGAKAQESTA
+41 KAQESA
-55 IYGVV
+55 SIYGLV

-77 AANRGVAADLEGR
+77 SANKGIAADLEGQ
-90 FYIEVK
+90 FDISLK

-107 GYNPAT
+107 GYNPT
-113 LKISV
+113 ILTVSLEE
-118 TNGESKP
+118 GESKA
-125 LNIDLSNI
+125 LDIGLSNV
-133 TLQEVEIKAYVND
+133 TLQQVEIKAYISD
-146 HTSGTAMSRTKLDM
+146 YTSGTAMGQTRLDM

-186 AAGEGNSGF
+186 AAGEGSSGF

-204 NLILFDNAVVYNA
+204 NLILFDDAVVYNA

-227 NSDAVEGV
+227 NSDAIEGV

-240 GMPAEF
+240 GMPAEY
-246 GERLSSV
+246 GERLASV
-253 IDIKQRRGSTE
+253 INISQRKGSTK
-264 KFQGRGGIGIISSR
+264 KFQGRGGLGVISSR
-278 LTLEGPLV
+278 LTLEGPLI
-286 KDKASF
+286 KNKASF

-297 RTYIDALITPFIDED
+297 RTYIDALITPFVNDESD
-312 SQFGGSQYFFYDLNG
+312 FGGSQYLFYDLNG
-327 RLDWDLGNGSSVYLS
+327 RLDWDLGKGSSVFLS
-342 SYIGDDAF
+342 GYFGDDAF

-358 FKTNI
+358 FKTNV
-363 TWGNRIVSG
+363 TWGNRIVSA
-372 GYQKSLNKDI
+372 GYQKIFNDDV
-382 LLQVNGSFTKYNFG
+382 LLKVNGSFTKYNFG
-396 FTGSQDDFLLEVNSQ
+396 FTGSQDEFLLQVNSQ
-411 ITDYRFNPRLTFKVG
+411 ITDYRLKPQLSFKLG
-426 NHLIKTGFSY
+426 NHHIKTGFSY

-447 AAQGETIFDLGEQ
+447 AEQGETIFDLGEQ

-469 VYISDEFDL
+469 LYISDEFDL
-478 SDVWKVEAGL
+478 TDVWKVEAGL
-488 RISGFSHTGPFTR
+488 RISAFAHTGPFTR
-501 YVVDANGAKQDTVS
+501 YLLDENGSKQDTIS
-515 YRSGET
+515 YGSGET

-542 SLKASFTQNYQYIH
+542 SIKASFTQNYQYIH

-571 PSTELVRPQLG
+571 PSTELVQPQLG
-582 RQYALG
+582 RQYAVG

-607 KMENLIEYQENTQ
+607 EMENLVEYKENTQ

-626 NNEDNLLTFGQGESY
+626 NNEDNLLTFGRGESY
-641 GIELFIK
+641 GIEFFVK

-672 NAGNWYPATFDRRHD
+672 NRGQWFPATFDRTHD
-687 IALVVAHR
+687 ISVVAAHR
-695 LSEKWTFSGN
+695 LTDKWTVSGT
-705 FVYGTGRAITLP
+705 FVFGTGRAITLP

-723 ENTLVYNYA
+723 ENTLVYNYS
-732 DRNSFRMKDYHRLD
+732 DRNSFRMRDYHRMD
-746 LSATYATSQTKIITD
+746 LSATYSTSQTKTITD

-766 VIEKKKRIQSQ
+766 IIEKRKRIQSQ

-813 VSLFPILPAITWNFQ
+813 VSLFPILPAVTWNFQ

>member
-1 MFYTSKNTNSA
+1 M
-12 LFSKNKL
+12 
-19 YGQLLPTLIVI
+19 
-30 GYVKPIALFFA
+30 KPIALLFA
-41 FFLVLGAKAQESTA
+41 FSIVLLGLKAQESA
-55 IYGVV
+55 SIYGLV

-77 AANRGVAADLEGR
+77 SANKGIAADLEGR
-90 FYIEVK
+90 FDISLK

-107 GYNPAT
+107 GYNPT
-113 LKISV
+113 ILTVSLEE
-118 TNGESKP
+118 GESKAFD
-125 LNIDLSNI
+125 IGLSNI
-133 TLQEVEIKAYVND
+133 TLQQVEIKAYISD
-146 HTSGTAMSRTKLDM
+146 YTSGTAMGRTRLDM

-186 AAGEGNSGF
+186 AAGEGSSGF

-204 NLILFDNAVVYNA
+204 NLILFDDAVVYNA

-227 NSDAVEGV
+227 NSDAIEGV

-240 GMPAEF
+240 GMPAEY
-246 GERLSSV
+246 GERLASV
-253 IDIKQRRGSTE
+253 INISQRKGSTE
-264 KFQGRGGIGIISSR
+264 KFQGRGGLGVISSR
-278 LTLEGPLV
+278 LTLEGPLI
-286 KDKASF
+286 KNKASF
-292 IVSGR
+292 IFSGR
-297 RTYIDALITPFIDED
+297 RTYIDALITPFVSEESD
-312 SQFGGSQYFFYDLNG
+312 FGGSQYFFYDLNG
-327 RLDWDLGNGSSVYLS
+327 RLDWDLGKGSSVYLS
-342 SYIGDDAF
+342 GYFGDDAF

-358 FKTNI
+358 FKTNV
-363 TWGNRIVSG
+363 TWGNRIVSA
-372 GYQKSLNKDI
+372 GYQKIINDDV
-382 LLQVNGSFTKYNFG
+382 LLKVNGSFTKYNFG
-396 FTGSQDDFLLEVNSQ
+396 FTGSQDEFLLQVNSQ
-411 ITDYRFNPRLTFKVG
+411 ITDYRLKPQLSFKLG
-426 NHLIKTGFSY
+426 NHHIKTGFSY

-447 AAQGETIFDLGEQ
+447 AEQGETIFDLGEQ

-469 VYISDEFDL
+469 LYISDEFDL
-478 SDVWKVEAGL
+478 TDVWKVEAGL
-488 RISGFSHTGPFTR
+488 RVSAFAHTGPFTR
-501 YVVDANGAKQDTVS
+501 YILDENGSKQDTIS
-515 YRSGET
+515 YGSGET

-542 SLKASFTQNYQYIH
+542 SVKASFTQNYQYIH

-571 PSTELVRPQLG
+571 PSTELIQPQLG
-582 RQYALG
+582 RQYAVG

-607 KMENLIEYQENTQ
+607 EMENLVEYKENTQ

-626 NNEDNLLTFGQGESY
+626 NNEDNLLTFGRGESY
-641 GIELFIK
+641 GIEFFVK

-672 NAGNWYPATFDRRHD
+672 NRGQWFPATFDRTHD
-687 IALVVAHR
+687 ISVVAAHR
-695 LSEKWTFSGN
+695 LTDKWTVSGT
-705 FVYGTGRAITLP
+705 FVFGTGRAITLP

-723 ENTLVYNYA
+723 ENTLVYNYS
-732 DRNSFRMKDYHRLD
+732 DRNSFRMRDYHRMD
-746 LSATYATSQTKIITD
+746 LSATYSTSQTKTITD

-766 VIEKKKRIQSQ
+766 IIEKRKRIQSQ

-813 VSLFPILPAITWNFQ
+813 VSLFPILPAVTWNFQ

>member
-1 MFYTSKNTNSA
+1 
-12 LFSKNKL
+12 
-19 YGQLLPTLIVI
+19 
-30 GYVKPIALFFA
+30 VKPIALLFA
-41 FFLVLGAKAQESTA
+41 FSFLFLGLKAQKSA
-55 IYGVV
+55 SIYGVV

-77 AANRGVAADLEGR
+77 SANKGIAADLEGR
-90 FYIEVK
+90 FDISLK

-107 GYNPAT
+107 GYNPT
-113 LKISV
+113 ILTVSLEV
-118 TNGESKP
+118 GENKAFDIG
-125 LNIDLSNI
+125 LRNI
-133 TLQEVEIKAYVND
+133 TLKQVEIKAYISD
-146 HTSGTAMSRTKLDM
+146 YTSGTAMGRTQLDM

-186 AAGEGNSGF
+186 AAGEGNAGF

-204 NLILFDNAVVYNA
+204 NLILFDDAVVYNA
-217 SHLLGFFSVF
+217 SHLLGLFSVF
-227 NSDAVEGV
+227 NSDAIEGV

-240 GMPAEF
+240 GMPAEY
-246 GERLSSV
+246 GERLASV
-253 IDIKQRRGSTE
+253 IDVSQRKGSTE
-264 KFQGRGGIGIISSR
+264 SFQGRGGIGVISSR
-278 LTLEGPLV
+278 LTLEGPLI

-297 RTYIDALITPFIDED
+297 RTYIDALITPFINED

-327 RLDWDLGNGSSVYLS
+327 RLDWDLGKGSSVYLS
-342 SYIGDDAF
+342 GYFGDDAF

-358 FKTNI
+358 FKTNV
-363 TWGNRIVSG
+363 TWGNRIVSA
-372 GYQKSLNKDI
+372 GYQKIFNED
-382 LLQVNGSFTKYNFG
+382 LLLKVNGSFTKYNFG
-396 FTGSQDDFLLEVNSQ
+396 FTGSQDEFLLQVNSQ
-411 ITDYRFNPRLTFKVG
+411 ITDYRLKPQLSFKLG
-426 NHLIKTGFSY
+426 NHHIKTGFSY

-447 AAQGETIFDLGEQ
+447 AEQGETIFDLGEQ

-469 VYISDEFDL
+469 LYISDEFDL
-478 SDVWKVEAGL
+478 TDVWKVEAGL
-488 RISGFSHTGPFTR
+488 RISAFAHTGPFTR
-501 YVVDANGAKQDTVS
+501 YILDENGSKQDTIR
-515 YRSGET
+515 YGSGET

-542 SLKASFTQNYQYIH
+542 SVKASFTQNYQYIH

-571 PSTELVRPQLG
+571 PTTELIQPQLG
-582 RQYALG
+582 RQYAVG

-607 KMENLIEYQENTQ
+607 EMENLVEYKENTQ

-626 NNEDNLLTFGQGESY
+626 NNEDNLLTFGRGESY
-641 GIELFIK
+641 GIEFFVK

-672 NAGNWYPATFDRRHD
+672 NRGQWFPATFDRTHD
-687 IALVVAHR
+687 ISVVAAHR
-695 LSEKWTFSGN
+695 LTDKWTVSGT
-705 FVYGTGRAITLP
+705 FVFGTGRAITLP

-723 ENTLVYNYA
+723 ENTLVYNYS
-732 DRNSFRMKDYHRLD
+732 DRNSFRMRDYHRMD
-746 LSATYATSQTKIITD
+746 LSATYSTSQTKTITD

-766 VIEKKKRIQSQ
+766 IIEKRKRIQSQ

-813 VSLFPILPAITWNFQ
+813 VSLFPILPAVTWNFQ

>member
-1 MFYTSKNTNSA
+1 
-12 LFSKNKL
+12 L
-19 YGQLLPTLIVI
+19 
-30 GYVKPIALFFA
+30 
-41 FFLVLGAKAQESTA
+41 KAQESA
-55 IYGVV
+55 SIYGLV

-77 AANRGVAADLEGR
+77 SANKGIAADLEGQ
-90 FYIEVK
+90 FDISLK

-107 GYNPAT
+107 GYNPT
-113 LKISV
+113 ILTVSLEE
-118 TNGESKP
+118 GESKA
-125 LNIDLSNI
+125 LDIGLSNI
-133 TLQEVEIKAYVND
+133 TLQQVEIKAYISD
-146 HTSGTAMSRTKLDM
+146 YTSGTAMGRTRLDM

-186 AAGEGNSGF
+186 AAGEGSSGF

-204 NLILFDNAVVYNA
+204 NLILFDDAVVYNA

-227 NSDAVEGV
+227 NSDAIEGV

-240 GMPAEF
+240 GMPAEY
-246 GERLSSV
+246 GERLASV
-253 IDIKQRRGSTE
+253 INVSQRKGSTE
-264 KFQGRGGIGIISSR
+264 KFQGRGGLGVISSR
-278 LTLEGPLV
+278 LTLEGPLI
-286 KDKASF
+286 KNKASF
-292 IVSGR
+292 IFSGR
-297 RTYIDALITPFIDED
+297 RTYIDALITPFVSEESD
-312 SQFGGSQYFFYDLNG
+312 FGGSQYFFYDLNG
-327 RLDWDLGNGSSVYLS
+327 RLDWDLGKGSSVYLS
-342 SYIGDDAF
+342 GYFGDDAF

-358 FKTNI
+358 FKTNV
-363 TWGNRIVSG
+363 TWGNRIVSA
-372 GYQKSLNKDI
+372 GYQKIINDDV
-382 LLQVNGSFTKYNFG
+382 LLKVNGSFTKYNFG
-396 FTGSQDDFLLEVNSQ
+396 FTGSQDEFLLQVNSQ
-411 ITDYRFNPRLTFKVG
+411 ITDYRLKPQVSFKLG
-426 NHLIKTGFSY
+426 NHHIKTGFSY

-447 AAQGETIFDLGEQ
+447 AEQGETIFDLGEQ

-469 VYISDEFDL
+469 LYISDEFDL
-478 SDVWKVEAGL
+478 TDVWKVEAGL
-488 RISGFSHTGPFTR
+488 RVSAFAHTGPFTR
-501 YVVDANGAKQDTVS
+501 YILDENGSKQDTIS
-515 YRSGET
+515 YGSGET

-542 SLKASFTQNYQYIH
+542 SIKASFTQNYQYIH

-571 PSTELVRPQLG
+571 PSTELIQPQLG
-582 RQYALG
+582 RQYAVG

-607 KMENLIEYQENTQ
+607 EMENLVEYKENTQ

-626 NNEDNLLTFGQGESY
+626 NNEDNLLTFGRGESY
-641 GIELFIK
+641 GIEFFVK

-672 NAGNWYPATFDRRHD
+672 NRGQWFPATFDRTHD
-687 IALVVAHR
+687 ISVVAAHR
-695 LSEKWTFSGN
+695 LTDKWTVSGT
-705 FVYGTGRAITLP
+705 FVFGTGRAITLP

-723 ENTLVYNYA
+723 ENTLVYNYS
-732 DRNSFRMKDYHRLD
+732 DRNSFRMRDYHRMD
-746 LSATYATSQTKIITD
+746 LSATYSTSQTKKITD

-766 VIEKKKRIQSQ
+766 IIEKRKRIQSQ

-813 VSLFPILPAITWNFQ
+813 VSLFPILPAVTWNFQ